1 MNTDNTQQIKV
12 WDGFVRFFHWA
23 LVSLIALLY
32 FSGEEG
38 WMAIHFIAGFSVLTL
53 VSTRLIWGLIGS
65 DTAKLSHLFHGPKA
79 VWQSIKY
86 GKQTIGHNP
95 AGSYMVLLFFTLV
108 LAQAVSGLMTTD
120 DILTDGPLVSVVDSS
135 WVELASSLHRLI
147 FDGLLI
153 AIGLHIVAI
162 VIYRLRGK
170 PLVKAMITGKMN
182 TTTAVTSEQEAINMK
197 SGWVAFVMWLVLEA
211 IILSTWGLES
221 LKTLL
226 G

>member
-1 MNTDNTQQIKV
+1 MTTNNTQPIKV

-23 LVSLIALLY
+23 LVSLIGLLY

-53 VSTRLIWGLIGS
+53 VITRLIWGLIGS
-65 DTAKLSHLFHGPKA
+65 DTAKLTHLIHGPKA
-79 VWQSIKY
+79 VWQSIRY
-86 GKQTIGHNP
+86 AKQTIGHNP
-95 AGSYMVLLFFTLV
+95 AGSYMVLLFFVLV

-120 DILTDGPLVSVVDSS
+120 DILTDGPLVSVVDSA
-135 WVELASSLHRLI
+135 WVEQASSLHRLI

-153 AIGLHIVAI
+153 AIGLHILAI
-162 VIYRLRGK
+162 IIYRLRGK

-182 TTTAVTSEQEAINMK
+182 TSAAAPISADTINMK
-197 SGWVAFVMWLVLEA
+197 SGWVAFLIWLVLEV

-221 LKTLL
+221 LKTLI